1 MLECG
6 CSTRKREL
14 GWSDRRTK
22 VEEYAPL
29 VEGGGLE
36 EGQGRLRNEDE
47 ERESARLG
55 LELGLALLA

>member
-1 MLECG
+1 M
-6 CSTRKREL
+6 RKREL
-14 GWSDRRTK
+14 GWSNRRTK

-36 EGQGRLRNEDE
+36 EGQGRPRNEDE